1 MIRIGITGG
10 IGSGKSTVCRLFAKS
25 GTPVYDSDLQAK
37 RLMTEDEA
45 LRREISDHFGA
56 TIYTDDGL
64 NRKALAACVFGDPA
78 ELAALNALVH
88 PAVMRDFERWCEQYA
103 DVDYVLLESAILF
116 DVGLESAVDRTLA
129 VVAPPDARVE
139 RTCLRDGITEEDVRR
154 RIAVQLADEEL
165 IERADYTLIN
175 IDRAR
180 LRIEVARLDKLFR
193 DESRKNNA

>member
-1 MIRIGITGG
+1 MIKVGITGG
-10 IGSGKSTVCRLFAKS
+10 IGSGKSTVCRLFAEEDV
-25 GTPVYDSDLQAK
+25 PVYDSDLEAK
-37 RLMTEDEA
+37 RLMTENAA
-45 LRREISDHFGA
+45 LREELAKRFGTA
-56 TIYTDDGL
+56 IYTDEGL

-88 PAVMRDFERWCEQYA
+88 PAVMRDFERWCEQYTDA
-103 DVDYVLLESAILF
+103 DYVLFESAILF

-180 LRIEVARLDKLFR
+180 LRTEVARLDKLFR